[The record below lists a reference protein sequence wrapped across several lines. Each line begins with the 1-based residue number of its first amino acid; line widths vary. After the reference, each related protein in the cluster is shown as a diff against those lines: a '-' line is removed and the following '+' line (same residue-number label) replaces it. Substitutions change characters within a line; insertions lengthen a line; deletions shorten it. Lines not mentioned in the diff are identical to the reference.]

1 MRKEEDKAR
10 REEEVGS
17 REERKKWRGKGGWGE
32 GGRSGEGYLSINL
45 YRRMCSV
52 PSVVSD
58 SAMVWT
64 IALQAPL
71 SMALSREEHWSRLP
85 FPPPGNLQPGDGTHV
100 SCISCI
106 ASGFFTTQPLGKP
119 TFIDKESVMFH
130 MKV

>member
-1 MRKEEDKAR
+1 MRKEEDKGR

-17 REERKKWRGKGGWGE
+17 REERKKGRGKGGWGE
-32 GGRSGEGYLSINL
+32 GGRGGEGYLSINL

-58 SAMVWT
+58 SAMMWT

-71 SMALSREEHWSRLP
+71 SMGLSREEHWGRLP
-85 FPPPGNLQPGDGTHV
+85 FPPPGKLQPRDRTHV
-100 SCISCI
+100 SCI